1 MITAEDEGYLPVVF
15 ASPLFIL
22 AAPDACYS
30 IMALAK
36 CTFLE
41 AT

>member
-15 ASPLFIL
+15 